1 MSWFCLLLSELFK
14 TLGRFLTVSTLQ
26 TLPRILQS
34 VLPLGIMHK
43 FSQFLTHCLRRVL
56 SSSSSIMWSNPS
68 PPAYSIGMN
77 FLASINSQEALNS
90 YSSLQVFPPDTWFP
104 VLIPLPCFDES
115 CTSTIALCLHC
126 VLSGVCNKCWSDG
139 INVGGCGH
147 D

>member
-115 CTSTIALCLHC
+115 CTSTITLCLHC
-126 VLSGVCNKCWSDG
+126 VLSGVCNKC
-139 INVGGCGH
+139 
-147 D
+147 